1 MNRNEA
7 HELMADFI
15 NSTVSQERLAH
26 SLNLFAKLCA
36 ANSLLRG
43 FQDDERLLRDCL
55 DHGLFEYAA
64 TYEEGLPS
72 QAWMDKHLAWFDS
85 CVLQAEL
92 ARQASEIGE
101 AVEAVRKPGPDHHCP
116 EFSNFV
122 IEKADVMIRVG
133 DTCAKR
139 DLPLGEAVV
148 AKMLFNATRP
158 WKHGKGS

>member
-7 HELMADFI
+7 HELLADFI
-15 NSTVSQERLAH
+15 NSAVSQERMAH

-43 FQDDERLLRDCL
+43 FQDDEQACRDTLLAHQTEWEIL
-55 DHGLFEYAA
+55 MS
-64 TYEEGLPS
+64 EEEVQRS
-72 QAWMDKHLAWFDS
+72 QALLAWFDS

-101 AVEAVRKPGPDHHCP
+101 GVEAVRKPGPDHHCP

-122 IEKADVMIRVG
+122 IEEADEMIRVG
-133 DTCAKR
+133 DTCGKR